1 MECFP
6 NAEIATFDS
15 VNNARHPI
23 EPDEVRQWIGHLKE
37 VFQSSTESEVQSEVL
52 LRITGLPTPEATE
65 LLRNFLKENGACHAS
80 ADMIVF
86 PGKRSGVR
94 CIRILGVGLDLD
106 YEMNDEVNDLAN
118 VEEGN
123 ESEESDEV
131 DPYMSQDPYASFGP
145 YRS

>member
-1 MECFP
+1 
-6 NAEIATFDS
+6 
-15 VNNARHPI
+15 
-23 EPDEVRQWIGHLKE
+23 
-37 VFQSSTESEVQSEVL
+37 
-52 LRITGLPTPEATE
+52 
-65 LLRNFLKENGACHAS
+65 
-80 ADMIVF
+80 MIVF

-106 YEMNDEVNDLAN
+106 YEINDEVNDLAN